1 MAEYEAQRYE
11 RLKQSIS
18 DYMELGGGADVLIED
33 LRAAVQELRS
43 YPDKLAM
50 WFDQM
55 EDLLK

>member
-1 MAEYEAQRYE
+1 MADHEARRYE
-11 RLKQSIS
+11 SLKESIS
-18 DYMELGGGADVLIED
+18 AYMELGGGADVLIDD
-33 LRAAVQELRS
+33 LRSAVQELRS